1 MANGWGGR
9 RANTGGARPGG
20 GRPSLREAL
29 ERALR
34 GKLPDGQR
42 KTDALAAVAI
52 DMVLNPNA
60 PPAARLAALSFITEH
75 LDGRPGQT
83 VEHRGAVGVTM
94 VLRADEDVP

>member
-1 MANGWGGR
+1 MPFQKGNKLAVGN
-9 RANTGGARPGG
+9 
-20 GRPSLREAL
+20 GRPSMREAL

-34 GKLPDGQR
+34 GKLPDGKR

-52 DMVLNPNA
+52 EMALNPNA
-60 PPAARLAALSFITEH
+60 PPNARLAALSYITEH

-83 VEHRGAVGVTM
+83 VEHRGSMGITM